1 MFRDPA
7 SFPILVRLRTASSL
21 DLEPRERSPIIRWST
36 ISMEIH
42 QSLPPRI
49 FCSTT
54 RRKTA
59 ESQLAATYSAI
70 ASFPSCSTPTLLAGW
85 HPVTVFPLPATKSL
99 ARKPTMLSIS
109 APTGTRSRATQSSI
123 AHDPPCIWTRPA
135 AVADLPQA
143 TTIRSPQTPWWRVSL
158 PPSPLTAV
166 PPARPLPLILTTR
179 CHSSSP
185 APPPSALSPHD
196 LCAGRP
202 RARSVQQNKNYQKI
216 PVLYQT

>member
-21 DLEPRERSPIIRWST
+21 ALEPRERFPIIRWST
-36 ISMEIH
+36 IFMEIR
-42 QSLPPRI
+42 QLLPQRI
-49 FCSTT
+49 FCFTT

-59 ESQLAATYSAI
+59 ELRLAATYSAI

-123 AHDPPCIWTRPA
+123 AQNPPYIWTRPA

-143 TTIRSPQTPWWRVSL
+143 TTIRSPQTPWWRVHAPAS
-158 PPSPLTAV
+158 SLTAV
-166 PPARPLPLILTTR
+166 PPARPLRLILTTR
-179 CHSSSP
+179 GHSNSP
-185 APPPSALSPHD
+185 APPPTALSPHD
-196 LCAGRP
+196 LYAGR
-202 RARSVQQNKNYQKI
+202 AHDRSVQHNKD
-216 PVLYQT
+216 

>member
-1 MFRDPA
+1 
-7 SFPILVRLRTASSL
+7 
-21 DLEPRERSPIIRWST
+21 
-36 ISMEIH
+36 MEIRKLLT
-42 QSLPPRI
+42 QRI
-49 FCSTT
+49 FLFTT

-59 ESQLAATYSAI
+59 ASRLAPTYSAI

-99 ARKPTMLSIS
+99 ERKPTMRSIS

-123 AHDPPCIWTRPA
+123 AQNPPCIWTHPA

-143 TTIRSPQTPWWRVSL
+143 ITIKSPQTPWWRVHAPAS
-158 PPSPLTAV
+158 SLTAA

-185 APPPSALSPHD
+185 APPPSAPSPHD
-196 LCAGRP
+196 LCAGRV
-202 RARSVQQNKNYQKI
+202 RAPSVQQNNG
-216 PVLYQT
+216 